1 MSMYE
6 IKEQKLDIVIDNL
19 DRVIHKIID
28 NNKMRLFTSS
38 NSYVLNN
45 PSILYKY
52 SDQKLSHIISKLEVL
67 NPLNTLNR
75 GYAIIKKDNKV
86 LSSIKNIN
94 DEDVVT
100 ISLKDGEV
108 SSKIIKVGE

>member
-1 MSMYE
+1 M
-6 IKEQKLDIVIDNL
+6 
-19 DRVIHKIID
+19 
-28 NNKMRLFTSS
+28 
-38 NSYVLNN
+38 
-45 PSILYKY
+45 
-52 SDQKLSHIISKLEVL
+52 
-67 NPLNTLNR
+67 NR

-94 DEDVVT
+94 EEDIVT